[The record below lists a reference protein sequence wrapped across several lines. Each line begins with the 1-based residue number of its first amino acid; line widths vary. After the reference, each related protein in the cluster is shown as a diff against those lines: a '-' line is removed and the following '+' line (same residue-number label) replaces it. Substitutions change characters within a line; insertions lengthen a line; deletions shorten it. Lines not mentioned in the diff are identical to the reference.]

1 MCYSSQK
8 DFGWDTT
15 KDAEPVPEAR
25 TETAPVQ
32 RPEPRIESEESR
44 LWAFLAH
51 QKEYQAQKPMR
62 DRIDEKV

>member
-15 KDAEPVPEAR
+15 KDAKPMAEAR
-25 TETAPVQ
+25 PETVPVQ
-32 RPEPRIESEESR
+32 HPEPRIESEESR
-44 LWAFLAH
+44 VRAFLAGR
-51 QKEYQAQKPMR
+51 EYQLRKPMR